1 MFVEHI
7 QNELI
12 MSCPEDMNGSP
23 QARCQ
28 GPLQTNLSL
37 THSPKVLVGF
47 GTWRRCGGR
56 LPRGAGGVAPQPRSA
71 PGALTLL
78 VGSAS
83 KERGR
88 GLGASSILGSSRR
101 DVACSGGSQQDGVC
115 GKFGGSSAGRDSL
128 RAVPSGTVGREGIS
142 EGRSASSRKRSRRG
156 GAHLNH
162 PVSGSLSLR
171 ILCSA
176 FNLVPLWLS
185 CLQVSKWVVKWQK
198 VHLIPNPSP
207 SHPHCRVQGCAVTAM
222 PPTPNPESGLCKGCL
237 GLGVLRQNRKQLCHC
252 LPSDNKRPDAL
263 HPAKWEE
270 YILKCFLIRYLLSQA
285 LLYRRWFYSR
295 INEISA

>member
-1 MFVEHI
+1 
-7 QNELI
+7 

-162 PVSGSLSLR
+162 PVSGSLSFR
-171 ILCSA
+171 ILCSG

-185 CLQVSKWVVKWQK
+185 CLQVSKWVSEVTKSAPHSQPFPFPSPLQSPG
-198 VHLIPNPSP
+198 VCSDCDAPNPQP
-207 SHPHCRVQGCAVTAM
+207 
-222 PPTPNPESGLCKGCL
+222 
-237 GLGVLRQNRKQLCHC
+237 
-252 LPSDNKRPDAL
+252 
-263 HPAKWEE
+263 
-270 YILKCFLIRYLLSQA
+270 
-285 LLYRRWFYSR
+285 
-295 INEISA
+295 